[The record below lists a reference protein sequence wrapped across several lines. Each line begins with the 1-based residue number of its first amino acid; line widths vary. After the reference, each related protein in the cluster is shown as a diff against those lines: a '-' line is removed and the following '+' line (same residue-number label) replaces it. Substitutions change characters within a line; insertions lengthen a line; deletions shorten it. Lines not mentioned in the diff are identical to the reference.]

1 MQVAYDFSNGDYH
14 RQRASQNA
22 AAAAGWAVRQ
32 TYALAECPR
41 CGAVSVARP
50 PGTAVGGEETARTAV
65 AEGEALLADAAG
77 GWRRRYRDGFLAYI
91 GASALMVAAFV
102 MEGGL
107 SLRHP
112 FEAPYHVVLP
122 ACAVV
127 LALIVLA
134 FLRAPWTPLPPPGA
148 AYFRPHAESPWVAGR
163 VRGVAPRG
171 GNLQVA
177 ALLALATAVGVPT
190 LFVAVNAD
198 TIFH

>member
-14 RQRASQNA
+14 RQRAGQNA

-41 CGAVSVARP
+41 CGAVSD
-50 PGTAVGGEETARTAV
+50 
-65 AEGEALLADAAG
+65 EGEALLAHAAG
-77 GWRRRYRDGFLAYI
+77 GWRRRYRDGFLAYV
-91 GASALMVAAFV
+91 GASALMIAAFV

-112 FEAPYHVVLP
+112 FEAPYTVLVP

-127 LALIVLA
+127 LALIVFA
-134 FLRAPWTPLPPPGA
+134 FLRAPWTPLPPPGG
-148 AYFRPHAESPWVAGR
+148 AYFRPGSASAHGYDPAQTPWVPGS
-163 VRGVAPRG
+163 VRGVAARG

-177 ALLALATAVGVPT
+177 GLWALATAVGVPT
-190 LFVAVNAD
+190 LFVAVNAE
-198 TIFH
+198 TIFR